1 MSPIQTC
8 FSFPSDD
15 CDNAMHEDSSEFLK
29 KKKKGAKSNSER
41 RRLDAKVQKM
51 ESITLFPTRP
61 EQRVCEHG

>member
-29 KKKKGAKSNSER
+29 KKKR
-41 RRLDAKVQKM
+41 VQKVILKGVGWM
-51 ESITLFPTRP
+51 QKFRRWN
-61 EQRVCEHG
+61 Q

>member
-29 KKKKGAKSNSER
+29 KRVQKSNSER
-41 RRLDAKVQKM
+41 RRLHAKVQKM
-51 ESITLFPTRP
+51 ESITLFPTCP
-61 EQRVCEHG
+61 EQRVCEYG